1 MRTTIIGAAVLTAL
15 SGAGAL
21 AQSYD
26 DLARQPSAYVGTVV
40 NFKGKVVQAL
50 ESENKYLLRVNVTKK
65 PYNIWSDTV
74 LVRFRASPSGG
85 RMLEGDIINFR
96 GRSAGI
102 ESYTAVLGQTIQ
114 LPSVV
119 ACEISDAASPFITV
133 PGPCDANAEIK
144 IPQMSRR
151 SQDEDER
158 RAKEAEERLKKNQ
171 TDVALKQLQTECKR
185 EKESE
190 WGECASEGR
199 CPSWMGR
206 WRCSHFADLR
216 KKCEA
221 QGWWNIYES
230 WRPSRIDS
238 TYDPCR

>member
-1 MRTTIIGAAVLTAL
+1 MRTIFIAAAVLTL
-15 SGAGAL
+15 SAVSAL

-50 ESENKYLLRVNVTKK
+50 QSGNHYTLRVDVTQKK

-74 LVRFRASPSGG
+74 WVEFRVSAQSQN
-85 RMLEGDIINFR
+85 RLLEGDLITFR

-102 ESYTAVLGQTIQ
+102 KSYTAVLGQTIQ

-119 ACEISDAASPFITV
+119 ACEIGDAASPFITV
-133 PGPCDANAEIK
+133 PGPCDTDAEIK
-144 IPQMSRR
+144 IPQITRR
-151 SQDEDER
+151 SQDEDAR
-158 RAKEAEERLKKNQ
+158 RAKEAEERLKKNEA
-171 TDVALKQLQTECKR
+171 DVALKQLRAECKR

-190 WGECASEGR
+190 WGECSSR
-199 CPSWMGR
+199 CPSWMGS
-206 WRCSHFADLR
+206 WRCSHFVSLR
-216 KKCEA
+216 QKCEA

-230 WRPSRIDS
+230 WRPNYIDS
-238 TYDPCR
+238 SYDPCR

>member
-133 PGPCDANAEIK
+133 PGPCDADAEIK

-185 EKESE
+185 EKNPNGVSV
-190 WGECASEGR
+190 
-199 CPSWMGR
+199 
-206 WRCSHFADLR
+206 HLR
-216 KKCEA
+216 A
-221 QGWWNIYES
+221 AVLRGWAAGDVLTL
-230 WRPSRIDS
+230 RICGKNVKRKDGGIFMS
-238 TYDPCR
+238 FGGPVALI